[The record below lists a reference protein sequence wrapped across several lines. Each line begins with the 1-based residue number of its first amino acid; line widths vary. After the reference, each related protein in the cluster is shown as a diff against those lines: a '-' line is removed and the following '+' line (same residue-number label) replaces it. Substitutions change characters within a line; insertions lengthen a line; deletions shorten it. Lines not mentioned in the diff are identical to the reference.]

1 MSIQLIKYILIG
13 EPTSQETIGSY
24 PPHGTLKRI
33 RIKSY
38 DIFKMY
44 CNNNEEEGLIEKKN
58 VIKNIDGNYYC
69 KITKNNIFYLIVTNK
84 SIEENEIFKLIDNI
98 ESSVIQSISNTKK
111 KLNSY
116 QLIQLEL
123 VIQNFI
129 SKYKKNDTNETKEI
143 INDNNNYKKNTEIII
158 DNKNIDSIIS
168 EFENEIFPF
177 KFKIYIIFILILII
191 IIIIFIPLI

>member
-191 IIIIFIPLI
+191 LIIIFIPLI

>member
-38 DIFKMY
+38 NIFKMY

-98 ESSVIQSISNTKK
+98 ESSVIQSISNKK
-111 KLNSY
+111 KELNSY

-129 SKYKKNDTNETKEI
+129 SKYKKNDTNETKER
-143 INDNNNYKKNTEIII
+143 INDNNNYKKNAEIII
-158 DNKNIDSIIS
+158 NNNNIDSIIS

-191 IIIIFIPLI
+191 LIIIFIPLI

>member
-38 DIFKMY
+38 NIFKMY

-58 VIKNIDGNYYC
+58 VIKDIDGNYYC